1 MNLKSLRAFIHVMDE
16 GALTA
21 AADKM
26 NLSQPAVS
34 RLIQLLED
42 EFCVQLFYRDR
53 KSLQPTPEAEK
64 FYSEAYRVVSAI
76 DEFPAVFS
84 QITSRSDFPLRI
96 ICHPRMVNGLVV
108 PAIALLSE
116 KRPDIRVRLDVH
128 PRRELGRRIVTDGF
142 DVGVFT
148 VPIQVEQVTLAAR
161 RTTKL
166 QVLLAKDHRLAHRPF
181 LTIDDLNDEA
191 YIALNRELVI
201 RQSIDRSLMKQ
212 GDVLKVEHEV
222 SVTTAAH
229 RMAVSGMGFTLTDA
243 LVLENEFLDV
253 GTLVPLR
260 PDVNID
266 AGFYLPKD
274 RAEDARAI
282 EFIAC
287 LNDIC
292 DQKLEQSGAN

>member
-1 MNLKSLRAFIHVMDE
+1 MDE
-16 GALTA
+16 GTLTA
-21 AADKM
+21 AAEKM

-34 RLIQLLED
+34 RLIQLLEQ

-53 KSLQPTPEAEK
+53 KSLQPTPEAEQ

-84 QITSRSDFPLRI
+84 QITARSDFPLRI

-116 KRPDIRVRLDVH
+116 RRPDIRVKLDVH

-148 VPIQVEQVTLAAR
+148 VPIHVENVTLASR
-161 RTTKL
+161 RTTEL
-166 QVLLAKDHRLAHRPF
+166 QVLLAKNHPFAQRRF
-181 LTIDDLNDEA
+181 LTVDDLKDEA

-212 GDVLKVEHEV
+212 GDALKVEHEV
-222 SVTTAAH
+222 SVTAAAH
-229 RMAVSGMGFTLTDA
+229 RMAVRGIGFTLTDA
-243 LVLENEFLDV
+243 LVLESEFLDL

-260 PDVNID
+260 PKVHID
-266 AGFYLPKD
+266 TGFYLPKD

-287 LNDIC
+287 LNAVC
-292 DQKLEQSGAN
+292 DQKL